1 MSDNQLSYFI
11 IVGICFILLLV
22 ASLVIFFNFSQKKIL
37 KEKELNHQQKMGF
50 QKEMLE
56 STINTQENERSRIA
70 RELHDDISSKLNVIN
85 MNMNIL
91 NMKLKEPDNKKLL
104 TDITSSLNHSI
115 ERSRKISHELMPPIL
130 EKFGLQEAITD
141 LTQQINFSG
150 EIKMSISRK
159 ENFKTFQG
167 QDKLHIFRI
176 IQELC
181 NNTLKHAGAK
191 HIAIS
196 TKVEGN
202 ELEITYQDDGKGI
215 PSGTISKGIGTMN
228 IESRL
233 QILNASWNHIPSQKG
248 VMFKLKIPYAKQT
261 HIS

>member
-91 NMKLKEPDNKKLL
+91 NMKL
-104 TDITSSLNHSI
+104 
-115 ERSRKISHELMPPIL
+115 
-130 EKFGLQEAITD
+130 
-141 LTQQINFSG
+141 
-150 EIKMSISRK
+150 
-159 ENFKTFQG
+159 
-167 QDKLHIFRI
+167 
-176 IQELC
+176 
-181 NNTLKHAGAK
+181 
-191 HIAIS
+191 
-196 TKVEGN
+196 
-202 ELEITYQDDGKGI
+202 
-215 PSGTISKGIGTMN
+215 
-228 IESRL
+228 
-233 QILNASWNHIPSQKG
+233 
-248 VMFKLKIPYAKQT
+248 
-261 HIS
+261 